1 MSLVLPLPRDMHLCR
16 YYSNV
21 PSRPSLWK
29 LLQNPH
35 VGLTF
40 RQVQKP
46 LRLPHKI
53 TIENQKVT
61 RTCGGADVCTFPT
74 SQHPK
79 VVRARGAFRILTW
92 KFASCHNGVHFLS
105 ISTGKNSF
113 NMFIAKPSRHNA
125 VHHLNISPS
134 KSGSSMWC
142 SHHFDMELRFPPH
155 QLKLFPHL
163 TCQGCSGREVCSFF
177 DFKTCFPPQ
186 RRAIVHLLCGEM
198 APQPPF

>member
-1 MSLVLPLPRDMHLCR
+1 MWRRKRVHLFNISTSKSGPSTWCL
-16 YYSNV
+16 SHFDLEICFV
-21 PSRPSLWK
+21 PQW
-29 LLQNPH
+29 
-35 VGLTF
+35 
-40 RQVQKP
+40 
-46 LRLPHKI
+46 
-53 TIENQKVT
+53 
-61 RTCGGADVCTFPT
+61 
-74 SQHPK
+74 
-79 VVRARGAFRILTW
+79 RAL
-92 KFASCHNGVHFLS
+92 LS
-105 ISTGKNSF
+105 ISTDKNSF

-125 VHHLNISPS
+125 VHLLNISPS
-134 KSGSSMWC
+134 KSGSSMC